1 MQTFKLKEGI
11 CRYAASLGISQDALV
26 WTEKC
31 DILEFVKRC
40 GMPDLA
46 LDTHPINAHTV
57 AMDYLWMGTPLLTMP
72 GEGWASRVAS
82 SVLRASG
89 VSWREF
95 SSHTPNHKF
104 SFTALVI
111 DAPRLIRIMSFG
123 FFLSLNA
130 RLMPSDPT
138 LSQTLCRLIMRA
150 VAISVSKG

>member
-1 MQTFKLKEGI
+1 M
-11 CRYAASLGISQDALV
+11 

-57 AMDYLWMGTPLLTMP
+57 AMDYIWMGTPLLTMP

-95 SSHTPNHKF
+95 SLHTVNPKF
-104 SFTALVI
+104 SVIALVV
-111 DAPRLIRIMSFG
+111 DATRFIRVLPLVF
-123 FFLSLNA
+123 
-130 RLMPSDPT
+130 
-138 LSQTLCRLIMRA
+138 
-150 VAISVSKG
+150 